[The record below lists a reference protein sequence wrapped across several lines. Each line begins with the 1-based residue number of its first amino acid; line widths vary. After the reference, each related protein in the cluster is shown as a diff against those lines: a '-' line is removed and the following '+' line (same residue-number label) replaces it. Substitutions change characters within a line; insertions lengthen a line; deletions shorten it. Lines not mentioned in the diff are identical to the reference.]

1 MEFKLNG
8 YHRDISTEELLSDLI
23 RVSKMLKKSYI
34 SRNEYEANGKYSAT
48 PFLRRFGSWINTLST
63 AGLETQRTKTDF
75 IKISDQSLIN
85 DLKRVSKALVKETI
99 STKDYS
105 EHGKYRVQTILSRF
119 GSWNDALNLAE
130 LQSTDY
136 KVISDTDLFEEIER
150 IWVNKGSQPTTTDI
164 RNGISKYSLN
174 TYLRRFGGWRSAL
187 KSFLDYINEDYVLQE
202 NPQTSKKEKA
212 QIIKPNKSV
221 PQHLTSRDPNLRLK
235 FLVMKRDNFKCCM
248 CGRSPATTVGLELH
262 IDHIIP
268 WSKGGETV
276 LDNLQTLCSDCN
288 LGKSN
293 LSENK

>member
-1 MEFKLNG
+1 M
-8 YHRDISTEELLSDLI
+8 
-23 RVSKMLKKSYI
+23 
-34 SRNEYEANGKYSAT
+34 
-48 PFLRRFGSWINTLST
+48 
-63 AGLETQRTKTDF
+63 
-75 IKISDQSLIN
+75 
-85 DLKRVSKALVKETI
+85 KETI
-99 STKDYS
+99 PTKDYS

-202 NPQTSKKEKA
+202 NPQTSKKEKT

-276 LDNLQTLCSDCN
+276 LDNLQTLCNDCN

>member
-1 MEFKLNG
+1 MEFKLNE

-276 LDNLQTLCSDCN
+276 LDNLQTLCNDCN

>member
-1 MEFKLNG
+1 MEFKLNE

-136 KVISDTDLFEEIER
+136 KVISDTDLFEEIEI

-164 RNGISKYSLN
+164 RKGISKYSLN

-202 NPQTSKKEKA
+202 NPQTSKKEKT

-276 LDNLQTLCSDCN
+276 LDNLQTLCNDCN